1 MIRYCQNICFP
12 LHLLVSSSATKGC
25 FTVFVALTKQA
36 QPQMSS
42 FSSNLNDEDD
52 NFAVLVAFT
61 TFLRINKMED
71 VKIPGFQKKL
81 I

>member
-1 MIRYCQNICFP
+1 M
-12 LHLLVSSSATKGC
+12 VSSSATKGC
-25 FTVFVALTKQA
+25 FAVFVALTKQG
-36 QPQMSS
+36 QPQTSS
-42 FSSNLNDEDD
+42 FPSNLRDEDD

-71 VKIPGFQKKL
+71 VKIPGFQNEL